1 MLQKSVYIGD
11 FIKFSLELSDSPF
24 CYKKHLTANFL
35 GHPFTQLLLLKSP
48 ILLMLLIS
56 FSFNLTLILLYKYLC
71 LGFNKSV
78 FNLTFCQLLRLR
90 KTQLHE
96 TILVVPFTIETS
108 KLFSP
113 FPSSTQ
119 MSFLLVDEWRKTFFR
134 WRSISTFFLSI
145 HCQVLFLALYEK
157 YRQVSPSI
165 AKYCQ
170 ISPDIAKYRQVLPST
185 TKYGQVWPSMAKY
198 GQVWPSIAKYCQVS
212 PSIAKDHQVLPSITK
227 YCQSLV
233 IHFDDLNLICDSPIL
248 YSLGFILPM

>member
-1 MLQKSVYIGD
+1 
-11 FIKFSLELSDSPF
+11 
-24 CYKKHLTANFL
+24 
-35 GHPFTQLLLLKSP
+35 
-48 ILLMLLIS
+48 MLLIS

-108 KLFSP
+108 KLFCH

-119 MSFLLVDEWRKTFFR
+119 MSFLLVYEWRKTFFR

-157 YRQVSPSI
+157 YQQVSPSI

-170 ISPDIAKYRQVLPST
+170 VLPNIARYCQILPSIT
-185 TKYGQVWPSMAKY
+185 KYHQVWPSMAKYGQVWPSMAKY
-198 GQVWPSIAKYCQVS
+198 GQVWPSMAKYGQVLPSIARYRQVSPRITKYCQVS
-212 PSIAKDHQVLPSITK
+212 PSIAKA
-227 YCQSLV
+227 
-233 IHFDDLNLICDSPIL
+233 
-248 YSLGFILPM
+248 